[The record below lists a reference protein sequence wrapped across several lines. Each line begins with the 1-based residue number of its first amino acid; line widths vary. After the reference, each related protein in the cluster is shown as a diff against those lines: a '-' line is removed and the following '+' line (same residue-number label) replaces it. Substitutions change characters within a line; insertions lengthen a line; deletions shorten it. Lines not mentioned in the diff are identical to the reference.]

1 MVKVRNIKKTYGDRT
16 VLDIENL
23 QAEKGEIIAIVGAN
37 GSGKSTLLKILA
49 GVLKSD
55 EGETEIEGR
64 MLYMPQQCIPFRKT
78 VKGNIML
85 CLKGEK
91 AEKEKICNELL
102 RKLNLTELKDKKA
115 QSLSGGECQRM
126 CLARVLANECDVLI
140 LDEPSS
146 AADIEGAE
154 TIEKVIRGYREQTG
168 CTVIMTTHSPRQARD
183 MADRIV
189 ILHKGTIAEQ
199 GSPLELLNNPH
210 SEWGK
215 KFIDSWKIDS

>member
-1 MVKVRNIKKTYGDRT
+1 MVKIRNLKKTYGDRT
-16 VLDIENL
+16 VLDIESL
-23 QAEKGEIIAIVGAN
+23 QVKKGEILAIVGAN

-49 GVLKSD
+49 GVMKSD
-55 EGETEIEGR
+55 EGETEIDGR
-64 MLYMPQQCIPFRKT
+64 MLYLPQQCIPFRKT

-91 AEKEKICNELL
+91 AEKERVCNELL
-102 RKLNLTELKDKKA
+102 QRLALSELKDKKA
-115 QSLSGGECQRM
+115 QNLSGGECQRL
-126 CLARVLANECDVLI
+126 CLARVLANESDVLI

-154 TIEKVIRGYREQTG
+154 IIEAAIRNYQKQTG

-189 ILHKGTIAEQ
+189 ILHKGKIAEQ

-215 KFIDSWKIDS
+215 KFIDSWKID

>member
-1 MVKVRNIKKTYGDRT
+1 MVKIRNLKKIYGDRT
-16 VLDIENL
+16 VLDIDSL
-23 QAEKGEIIAIVGAN
+23 QLEKGEILAVVGAN

-49 GVLKSD
+49 GIIKSD
-55 EGETEIEGR
+55 EGEAEADGR
-64 MLYMPQQCIPFRKT
+64 ILYMPQQCIPFRKT

-91 AEKEKICNELL
+91 AEKERICNELME
-102 RKLNLTELKDKKA
+102 KLNLTELKDKKA

-126 CLARVLANECDVLI
+126 CLARVLSSRCDVLI

-146 AADIEGAE
+146 AADIEGTE
-154 TIEKVIRGYREQTG
+154 VIEEVIRDYQKKTG
-168 CTVIMTTHSPRQARD
+168 CSVIMTTHSPRQARD

-199 GSPLELLNNPH
+199 GSPLELLNNPQ